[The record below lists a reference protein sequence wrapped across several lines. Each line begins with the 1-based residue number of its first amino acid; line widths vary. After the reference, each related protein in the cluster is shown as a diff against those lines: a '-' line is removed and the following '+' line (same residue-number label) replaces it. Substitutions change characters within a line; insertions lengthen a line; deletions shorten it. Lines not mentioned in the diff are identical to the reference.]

1 MQVTALRTAPR
12 TLPQPGDVVVRGIN
26 DDAPGDQRDVR
37 ALTFISGNRLYATVP
52 DAVFAARQYQRMV
65 PSKQWGDQAIAIFR
79 DDAKHGYTLL
89 QLDSVLAGFEG
100 RGPDA
105 KWWSADAFQTHRPEI
120 EAVVNG
126 FYQVLEARG
135 PVPVT

>member
-12 TLPQPGDVVVRGIN
+12 TLPQPGDVVIRGIN
-26 DDAPGDQRDVR
+26 DSAPGDQRDVR

-52 DAVFAARQYQRMV
+52 DAVRAAQQYQRMV

-100 RGPDA
+100 TQPDV
-105 KWWSADAFQTHRPEI
+105 KWWSADGFQAYRPEI

-126 FYQVLEARG
+126 FYQVLDPRG
-135 PVPVT
+135 AAPAH